1 MFSVFVPHWFNG
13 KNPEDLSINS
23 VYQGKSLNFIESD
36 FSDLIRKGYTNS
48 ISSSW
53 CEDQQ
58 WVKSLSKMYRYNTR
72 IIFLKPLFL

>member
-48 ISSSW
+48 IS
-53 CEDQQ
+53 
-58 WVKSLSKMYRYNTR
+58 
-72 IIFLKPLFL
+72 